1 MLEKLA
7 VHTATGPFVVLEVYE
22 QASKF
27 GGDVTIIVMAS
38 PSPELVHTY
47 IDTANKNYKFWQD
60 IIKLKEQNYGV
71 IIDNLKYKVKNGEVQ
86 RRFIKGWNRDE
97 PLINADS
104 KPKILHTTKDPQDF
118 LDMLVEILE
127 SQ

>member
-1 MLEKLA
+1 MLEKLG

-22 QASKF
+22 QESKF
-27 GGDVTIIVMAS
+27 GGDVTVVVMAS
-38 PSPELVHTY
+38 PTPEIVHTY
-47 IDTANKNYKFWQD
+47 IDTANKNYKFWQE

-86 RRFIKGWNRDE
+86 RRYIKGWDRE
-97 PLINADS
+97 EALINADS
-104 KPKILHTTKDPQDF
+104 KPKILHTTKNPLDC
-118 LDMLVEILE
+118 LDMLVEILQ